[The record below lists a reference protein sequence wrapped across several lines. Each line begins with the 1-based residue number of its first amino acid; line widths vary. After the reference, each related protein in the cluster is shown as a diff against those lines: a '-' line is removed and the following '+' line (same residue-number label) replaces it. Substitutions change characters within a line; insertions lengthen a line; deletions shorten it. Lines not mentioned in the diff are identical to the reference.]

1 MAQTQALSIYQ
12 SAEAKTYLRNV
23 IVGIFENIG
32 KSTLAGK
39 LKSKN
44 ADLSKAAGSYEFKRF
59 ANAISQAY
67 GTARTAGQGQKI
79 VAPPITVNMDV
90 NREIVEELN
99 LFDGQ
104 SFTQD
109 TFEAFVNR
117 RKNAIELAVQRELDR
132 SFFAKIKEEGTA
144 SAVTVDTTAN
154 IIAQLEELFIEL
166 ETTSN
171 KYVDGV
177 DRELMALILSPRL
190 YGKVKTEL
198 NDVYNFAGTVEEGTF
213 KGINGVATFSSN
225 RLPTGV
231 DFELI
236 VMDSVAQPV
245 IIKDV
250 DVEKIQLSNEYAVET
265 FYRYGTKVLA
275 KELALYGGIKA
286 TTSTEE
292 STEE

>member
-12 SAEAKTYLRNV
+12 SAEAKAYLRNV

-132 SFFAKIKEEGTA
+132 SFFAKIQEEGTA

-286 TTSTEE
+286 ATSTEG
-292 STEE
+292 

>member
-12 SAEAKTYLRNV
+12 SAEAKAYLRNV

-132 SFFAKIKEEGTA
+132 SFFAKIQEEGTA

-171 KYVDGV
+171 EYVDGV

-292 STEE
+292 

>member
-12 SAEAKTYLRNV
+12 SAEAKAYLRNV

-132 SFFAKIKEEGTA
+132 SFFAKIQEEGTA

-286 TTSTEE
+286 
-292 STEE
+292 

>member
-12 SAEAKTYLRNV
+12 SAEAKAYLRNV

-79 VAPPITVNMDV
+79 VAPPITVDMDV

-132 SFFAKIKEEGTA
+132 SFFAKIQEEGTA

-286 TTSTEE
+286 
-292 STEE
+292 

>member
-12 SAEAKTYLRNV
+12 SAEAKAYLRNV

-67 GTARTAGQGQKI
+67 GTARTAGKGQKI

-132 SFFAKIKEEGTA
+132 SFFAKIQEEGTA

-171 KYVDGV
+171 EYVDGV

-286 TTSTEE
+286 SH
-292 STEE
+292 

>member
-12 SAEAKTYLRNV
+12 SAEAKAYLRNV

-132 SFFAKIKEEGTA
+132 SFFAKIQEEGTA

-171 KYVDGV
+171 DYVDGV

-292 STEE
+292 

>member
-132 SFFAKIKEEGTA
+132 SFFAKIQEEGTA

-171 KYVDGV
+171 EYVDGV

-286 TTSTEE
+286 SH
-292 STEE
+292 